1 MRKLN
6 KEAKKILI
14 ENQRHFEREDGAKKV
29 SYLKLMLWFNKL
41 NRLAR
46 RYKCD
51 LVAVPYEKRVDFS
64 YKYTAE
70 YSKASYFKPAF
81 RPAAGLWK
89 NPKEFFD
96 LHKNS
101 LPENWEIEKAALFIC
116 VPRFKDAKIQRRNFY
131 KLIGPS
137 TYCDY
142 QIFKT
147 SEVKSEKADKIR

>member
-14 ENQRHFEREDGAKKV
+14 ENQRHFEQEYDAKKV
-29 SYLKLMLWFNKL
+29 SYLKLMFWFNKL

-46 RYKCD
+46 KYKYD
-51 LVAVPYEKRVDFS
+51 LIAVQYEKRSDFS
-64 YKYTAE
+64 YKYTDR
-70 YSKASYFKPAF
+70 YSKSSYYKPAF
-81 RPAAGLWK
+81 RPSVGLWE

-96 LHKNS
+96 LQKNS
-101 LPENWEIEKAALFIC
+101 LPENMKIENAALFIC
-116 VPRFKDAKIQRRNFY
+116 VPRFKEAKIQRRNFY

-147 SEVKSEKADKIR
+147 SGVKSEKADKS